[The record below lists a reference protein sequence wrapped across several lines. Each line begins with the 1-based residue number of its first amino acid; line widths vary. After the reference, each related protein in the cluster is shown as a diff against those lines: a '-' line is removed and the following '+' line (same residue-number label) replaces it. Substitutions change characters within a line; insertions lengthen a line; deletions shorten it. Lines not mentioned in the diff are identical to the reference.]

1 MRINRLRRRESITLL
16 GCAVAV
22 ETRVT
27 HPADAIRAGKQ
38 SYCCTAA
45 NGGKVPSKAASAK
58 SHSMTSS
65 AAAISV
71 DGWLRRGTWRS
82 PRTSTDQNAH
92 ALHAAAKLVKRC
104 ARWFT
109 SGCLYVS
116 RDRHN
121 QRSEKRWRSRK
132 NGRPNGGPGTKAL
145 RLGNGTRSR
154 QRK

>member
-1 MRINRLRRRESITLL
+1 MNKVYALAIVAHPDDETFLFSGTSLKFAEEGKNIAVVCATRGEKGTDRLGRNLTPQEM
-16 GCAVAV
+16 A
-22 ETRVT
+22 EE
-27 HPADAIRAGKQ
+27 RAQ
-38 SYCCTAA
+38 ELT
-45 NGGKVPSKAASAK
+45 
-58 SHSMTSS
+58 
-65 AAAISV
+65 
-71 DGWLRRGTWRS
+71 
-82 PRTSTDQNAH
+82 
-92 ALHAAAKLVKRC
+92 AAAKLIKRC
-104 ARWFT
+104 VRWFT

>member
-1 MRINRLRRRESITLL
+1 MTVLPPKAEVDPRS
-16 GCAVAV
+16 CYVA
-22 ETRVT
+22 E
-27 HPADAIRAGKQ
+27 
-38 SYCCTAA
+38 
-45 NGGKVPSKAASAK
+45 VPSKAASAK
-58 SHSMTSS
+58 SHSRPRRRR
-65 AAAISV
+65 AISV
-71 DGWLRRGTWRS
+71 DGLRRGTWRS
-82 PRTSTDQNAH
+82 PPTSTDQNAH